1 MASAILQ
8 VLSQPNGRLLILR
21 KGDSGD
27 MDSPSLVISSWASS
41 VQWLLPLRTFH
52 VVRAITRDLQ
62 PGKGNS
68 FASICLAPLC
78 NLKVSF
84 VNSSCL
90 WVKFIAK
97 KPRRF
102 IVVEHYN
109 SITERLIV
117 ITILL
122 HLTSIIREADR
133 SPNRRQPFMH
143 LSL

>member
-21 KGDSGD
+21 KGGSGD

-52 VVRAITRDLQ
+52 VVRVITRDLQ

-78 NLKVSF
+78 NQKVSF
-84 VNSSCL
+84 VNPSCML
-90 WVKFIAK
+90 RKSIAK

-109 SITERLIV
+109 SITERLNV

-122 HLTSIIREADR
+122 HLASFIRKAAR
-133 SPNRRQPFMH
+133 LPNRRQPYMH